1 MAILTVSRQI
11 ASFGDEICKSIAS
24 HLGYKFVSRTDIEKR
39 ILDLGF
45 SKSKLKKFDEKKP
58 GFLSSLSSDR
68 DEYLDYLQL
77 AILEAAADDN
87 CVIIG
92 RGSFIILKEL
102 PNHISLK
109 IIAEKGLRIS
119 RYEDDHKCGLKKAL
133 KIVNESD
140 SNRDG
145 FNKSFFDFDVNNPA
159 MFHLVI
165 NTGLLDIDSISS
177 SVETLVK
184 NAVTKEK
191 SALGNK
197 KAKELLLAQKIVNLL
212 KYENSLVIKFL
223 RAEANENRITLH
235 GIADSKSEIEKAA
248 KIVNE
253 KLPGYKVVSRI
264 SEI

>member
-11 ASFGDEICKSIAS
+11 ASFGDEICKSVAS
-24 HLGYKFVSRTDIEKR
+24 HLGYKFVSRTDLEKK

-58 GFLSSLSSDR
+58 GFLSSLTSER

-77 AILEAAADDN
+77 AVFEAAASDN

-102 PNHISLK
+102 PNHISLR
-109 IIAEKGLRIS
+109 IIADKNLRIS
-119 RYEDDHKCGLKKAL
+119 RYEDEHKCGLKKAM

-165 NTGLLDIDSISS
+165 NAGLLDIDSISS
-177 SVETLVK
+177 SVESLVK
-184 NAVTKEK
+184 SAVTAEK
-191 SALGNK
+191 SSLGNK
-197 KAKELLLAQKIVNLL
+197 KSKELLLAQKIVNLL
-212 KYENSLVIKFL
+212 KYENRLLIRFL
-223 RAEANENRITLH
+223 RAEADEKRITLH
-235 GIADSKSEIEKAA
+235 GIADSKSEIEKAMET
-248 KIVNE
+248 VNE
-253 KLPGYKVVSRI
+253 KLPDYKVISRI